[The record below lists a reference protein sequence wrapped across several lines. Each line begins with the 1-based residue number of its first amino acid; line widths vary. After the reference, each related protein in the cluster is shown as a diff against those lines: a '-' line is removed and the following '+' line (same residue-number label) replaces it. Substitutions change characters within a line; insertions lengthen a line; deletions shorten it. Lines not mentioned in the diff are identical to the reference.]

1 MPASAAGTAT
11 TTSPA
16 SAPDLTSARGR
27 VRGPNDGVPAAA
39 LATLPGPLPQH
50 LVDAADPDVH
60 PGRPAGRTHGGRGDG
75 AVVVES
81 DRLTFW
87 EAVGRRLTWDT
98 DFTRVTDTVPTDAAA
113 GAAPEIRWY
122 ADGRLNVAYN
132 CVDRHVEAGRGA
144 KVALYFEGEP
154 GDRRAVTY
162 AQLQAEVCRAA
173 NALEELGIGPGDR
186 VVVYLPVL
194 VETVVIALACAR
206 IGAVHS
212 LVFGGFSADALRFRV
227 EDTGA
232 KLLVTTDGQFRRGR
246 AVPVKANADEAV
258 SGENAIEHVLVLDR
272 TGHSVPG
279 ELREDGSRG
288 PSGAVGIDWVQG
300 RDLWWHDVVDRQPE
314 THEARPF
321 DAEHPLFVMY
331 TSGTTGR
338 PKGLVHTS
346 AGYLAAASWTHDFL
360 FSNPDVTARE
370 SDVHWCTADLA
381 WVTAHTYE
389 IYGPLSNGVTQ
400 VIYEGVP
407 NAPHPGRHFEVI
419 ERYRVT
425 SYYTAPTLIR
435 SLMGWHPDGVPSRAD
450 GGPDLSSIRLI
461 GTVGEAVNPEAWA
474 WARTQIGRDALDRLD
489 AEAAAAGKGPVPR
502 DGTVGVPMVDTWWQ
516 SETGSTVLSPRP
528 TDASFKPGCGSRPL
542 PGVDVDVVDDAGT
555 SVGAHLQGK
564 IVVTRTSPSM
574 ARTVWGNPQRFYD
587 SYWADY
593 AEQGWFLAGDGAK
606 RDDDADV
613 WILGRIDDV
622 INISGHRLSTI
633 EIESALVAHPEVIE
647 AGVCPVPDPTTGHA
661 AVAFVVAHERFAV
674 PGRPQET
681 AEQAEE
687 LRAHVAR
694 VIGPVAKP
702 AHVVFVPDVPKTR
715 SGKIMRRLLTQLFT
729 GDTLG
734 DTTSLQNEPCVAEIA
749 KAVAARH

>member
-1 MPASAAGTAT
+1 MPTSTSAPHASARSGTGQDAAQGTGTAE
-11 TTSPA
+11 A
-16 SAPDLTSARGR
+16 

-60 PGRPAGRTHGGRGDG
+60 PGRPADLLHGGRGDG
-75 AVVVES
+75 AVVAES
-81 DRLTFW
+81 DRLAFW

-98 DFTRVTDTVPTDAAA
+98 EFTRVTDTAPTDAAT
-113 GAAPEIRWY
+113 GTAPDIRWY

-132 CVDRHVEAGRGA
+132 CVDRHVEAGRGE

-154 GDRRAVTY
+154 GDRHAVTY
-162 AQLQAEVCRAA
+162 AQLQRQVCQAA
-173 NALEELGIGPGDR
+173 NALQELGIGPGDR

-194 VETVVIALACAR
+194 VETIVIALACAR

-232 KLLVTTDGQFRRGR
+232 KLLVTTDGQFRRGK

-258 SGENAIEHVLVLDR
+258 SGPNAIEHVLVLDR
-272 TGHSVPG
+272 TGHSTPG
-279 ELREDGSRG
+279 ERRADGTRG
-288 PSGAVGIDWVQG
+288 PSGAEGIDWVEG
-300 RDLWWHDVVDRQPE
+300 RDLWWHDVVDRQPT
-314 THEARPF
+314 THEAQPF

-346 AGYLAAASWTHDFL
+346 AGYLAAASWTHDYL
-360 FSNPDVTARE
+360 FSAPNVEARE
-370 SDVHWCTADLA
+370 KDVHWCTADLA

-419 ERYRVT
+419 ERYGVT

-435 SLMGWHPDGVPSRAD
+435 SLMGWHPDGIPAQH
-450 GGPDLSSIRLI
+450 DLSSIRLI
-461 GTVGEAVNPEAWA
+461 GTVGEAVNPEAWT
-474 WARTQIGRDALDRLD
+474 WARTQIGRDAL
-489 AEAAAAGKGPVPR
+489 GPEDPR
-502 DGTVGVPMVDTWWQ
+502 DGSVGVPMVDTWWQ

-528 TDASFKPGCGSRPL
+528 TDSVFKPGCGSRPL
-542 PGVDVDVVDDAGT
+542 PGVDVDVVDDDGT
-555 SVGAHLQGK
+555 PVAAHLQGK

-647 AGVCPVPDPTTGHA
+647 AGVCPVPDPKTGHA
-661 AVAFVVAHERFAV
+661 AVAFVVAHERFAAV
-674 PGRPQET
+674 GDPAGT
-681 AEQAEE
+681 AEQAQQ
-687 LRAHVAR
+687 LRRHVAR

-729 GDTLG
+729 GDALG
-734 DTTSLQNEPCVAEIA
+734 DTTSLQNEPCVAQIA
-749 KAVAARH
+749 EVVAARR

>member
-1 MPASAAGTAT
+1 MSASPHSTAAPAPDTADAAPPGAAE
-11 TTSPA
+11 TSPHSTA
-16 SAPDLTSARGR
+16 APAPTDA
-27 VRGPNDGVPAAA
+27 VRGPNDGVLAAA
-39 LATLPGPLPQH
+39 LATLPGPLPQAI
-50 LVDAADPDVH
+50 VDAADPDVH
-60 PGRPAGRTHGGRGDG
+60 PGRPAGLAHGGRGDG
-75 AVVVES
+75 AVVAEA
-81 DRLTFW
+81 DRLALW

-98 DFTRVTDTVPTDAAA
+98 EFTQVTDTVPTDAAA
-113 GAAPEIRWY
+113 GTAPQIRWY

-132 CVDRHVEAGRGA
+132 CVDRHVEAGRGE

-162 AQLQAEVCRAA
+162 AQLQRQVAQAA
-173 NALEELGIGPGDR
+173 HALQELGIGPGDR

-212 LVFGGFSADALRFRV
+212 LVFGGFSAEALRFRV

-258 SGENAIEHVLVLDR
+258 SGKNAIQHVLVLDR

-279 ELREDGSRG
+279 RTRADGTRE
-288 PSGAVGIDWVQG
+288 PSGATGIDWVEG
-300 RDLWWHDVVDRQPE
+300 RDLWWHDVVDRQPT
-314 THEARPF
+314 THRARPF
-321 DAEHPLFVMY
+321 DAEHPLFIMY

-346 AGYLAAASWTHDFL
+346 GGYLAAASWTHDLL
-360 FSNPDVTARE
+360 FSSPDVSRRGQ
-370 SDVHWCTADLA
+370 DVHWCTADLA

-419 ERYRVT
+419 QRYGVT

-435 SLMGWHPDGVPSRAD
+435 SLMGWHPDGIP
-450 GGPDLSSIRLI
+450 GEYDLSSIRLI
-461 GTVGEAVNPEAWA
+461 GTVGEAVNPEAWT
-474 WARTQIGRDALDRLD
+474 WARTQLGRDAL
-489 AEAAAAGKGPVPR
+489 GPQDPR
-502 DGTVGVPMVDTWWQ
+502 DGSVGVPMVDTWWQ

-528 TDASFKPGCGSRPL
+528 TDAAFKPGCGSRPV
-542 PGVDVDVVDDAGT
+542 PGVDVDVVHDDGT

-574 ARTVWGNPQRFYD
+574 ARTVWGDPQRYYS

-606 RDDDADV
+606 RDEDQDV

-622 INISGHRLSTI
+622 INVSGHRLSTI
-633 EIESALVAHPEVIE
+633 EIESALVAHPGVVE
-647 AGVCPVPDPTTGHA
+647 AGVCPVPDPKTGHT
-661 AVAFVVAHERFAV
+661 AVAFVVARERFAAA
-674 PGRPQET
+674 GRPQET
-681 AEQAEE
+681 AAQAEE
-687 LRAHVAR
+687 LRQHVAR

-729 GDTLG
+729 GDALG
-734 DTTSLQNEPCVAEIA
+734 DTTSLQNEPCVAQIA
-749 KAVAARH
+749 EVVAARR